1 MFQKEG
7 HAEFSFS
14 GMTLFIYKAGLFCLS
29 LGEKMFTEL
38 DINVDTAQNNIEDI
52 YIKSLNV
59 LCSESMTILQ
69 NNSKVLKYLTDETCS
84 KELDM
89 LVKSAHMAIKRN
101 RFELLQN
108 IILGLKNQVHK
119 LAALEIKY
127 FDEFET
133 LIRSD
138 VYRTFVPQ
146 NFQKHAFLTPALKE
160 IFELFNET
168 VKLSPTNAAFALKT
182 AVEAGEQNF
191 VNNVL
196 LKGELTDEFIRQIHK
211 RYHANFDCS
220 IDEDIKRA
228 DKNTKNTVIINI
240 MSKAM

>member
-1 MFQKEG
+1 
-7 HAEFSFS
+7 
-14 GMTLFIYKAGLFCLS
+14 
-29 LGEKMFTEL
+29 MFTEL
-38 DINVDTAQNNIEDI
+38 DLSVEISQNNIEDI

-59 LCSESMTILQ
+59 LCSDSMFILQ
-69 NNSKVLKYLTDETCS
+69 NNSKVLKYLTDETSS

-89 LVKSAHMAIKRN
+89 LVQSAHMAIKRN

-108 IILGLKNQVHK
+108 IIIGLKGQAHK

-133 LIRSD
+133 LLRSD

-146 NFQKHAFLTPALKE
+146 NFQKHAFMTPTLKE
-160 IFELFNET
+160 IFEIFNET

-182 AVEAGEQNF
+182 ALEVGEQNF

-211 RYHANFDCS
+211 RYHANFGMT
-220 IDEDIKRA
+220 IDEDIKNNSKQN
-228 DKNTKNTVIINI
+228 DKNRVIENI
-240 MSKAM
+240 LSKAM